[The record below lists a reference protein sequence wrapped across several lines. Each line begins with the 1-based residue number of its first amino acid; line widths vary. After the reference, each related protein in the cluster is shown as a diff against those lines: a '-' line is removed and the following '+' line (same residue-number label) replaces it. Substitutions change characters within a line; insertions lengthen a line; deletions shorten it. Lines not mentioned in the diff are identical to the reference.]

1 MNYRIAVLALVLLS
15 LMACATTPAQKDQF
29 LRLYKGAPLPI
40 AEVAIL
46 KSADDAFSL
55 GNKKTPVRV
64 DLMAI
69 DKTKFSRS
77 GGLGDGVFEVH
88 MLPGTYTLQL
98 SYATV
103 PAADSGT
110 PPIRSGKTEPFTFT
124 AQAGHTYILSG
135 ERVVDATNFDASWRP
150 IMFDRTRKLSWSR
163 REAAELADGR

>member
-1 MNYRIAVLALVLLS
+1 MHYRVAAIASALLS
-15 LMACATTPAQKDQF
+15 LAACATTPAQKDEF

-46 KSADDAFSL
+46 RSADDTLPL

-64 DLMAI
+64 ELMAI
-69 DKTKFSRS
+69 DKQKFSRS

-98 SYATV
+98 RYATV
-103 PAADSGT
+103 PTPDSGT
-110 PPIRSGKTEPFTFT
+110 PPLRSGETEPFTFT

-135 ERVVDATNFDASWRP
+135 ERVVDATTFDASWRP

-163 REAAELADGR
+163 RESAELADGR